1 MVPSSLTSYIS
12 LMRCVS
18 YAVSP
23 TNTITPIT
31 DIAQSSPV
39 ECRKMLTTLAQ
50 THEHERTYAGQITL
64 RRIAIKAV
72 APNVAAEMKNTRVIE
87 AWV

>member
-31 DIAQSSPV
+31 NIAQFSELLV
-39 ECRKMLTTLAQ
+39 
-50 THEHERTYAGQITL
+50 
-64 RRIAIKAV
+64 
-72 APNVAAEMKNTRVIE
+72 NTWPQVDKS
-87 AWV
+87 